1 MLLLS
6 SLSLLNSHRAL
17 LFFARCCTSRR
28 FCGAKFALF
37 WRMHSVSDCTDR
49 NVVARSSKERP
60 LVGVILLIKGARKYF
75 LSLSCVSKMR
85 GKTRLFFAF
94 LVTKWTPSISFFALI
109 AVLAE
114 TSLFR
119 QASTEGLSLTRACD
133 LSPLRTTLCLRQV
146 GHQSVGGNLL
156 TVVSATAAGGFIE
169 DWRCG
174 VTLRQHHVPP
184 LPQVT
189 NEKKSERKLLGWIN
203 WLNSGRLA
211 KVKELLSVDEMKAQ
225 ICLKK

>member
-6 SLSLLNSHRAL
+6 SLSLLNSHRGL
-17 LFFARCCTSRR
+17 LFFR
-28 FCGAKFALF
+28 
-37 WRMHSVSDCTDR
+37 SVLHVETFLQGQICLVLKNVLCLRLCTDW

-85 GKTRLFFAF
+85 GKTHLFFAF

-114 TSLFR
+114 ISLFR

-133 LSPLRTTLCLRQV
+133 LLSAQPCVCGRWDTN
-146 GHQSVGGNLL
+146 QS
-156 TVVSATAAGGFIE
+156 AAIF
-169 DWRCG
+169 
-174 VTLRQHHVPP
+174 
-184 LPQVT
+184 
-189 NEKKSERKLLGWIN
+189 
-203 WLNSGRLA
+203 
-211 KVKELLSVDEMKAQ
+211 
-225 ICLKK
+225 